1 MSEQPT
7 SPPHREGHRPP
18 ATTESLVNAGRALGH
33 ASSMFNHA
41 CAERL
46 GLHPTDWECVTLLDD
61 AAPGGLTAGQ
71 LAELTGRTTG
81 AITGVID
88 RLEAAGFARRARDP
102 ADRRRV
108 VVELDPTKLGEAAP
122 VIGGMIADMIALQ
135 AEFSD
140 DELRAVVDV
149 LTRAGGILRAHALVI
164 RAQTRAAG

>member
-7 SPPHREGHRPP
+7 SPPDREGRSR
-18 ATTESLVNAGRALGH
+18 AAMTETLVSAGRALGH

-61 AAPGGLTAGQ
+61 APGGLTAGQ

-122 VIGGMIADMIALQ
+122 VIGGMIADMVALQ
-135 AEFSD
+135 SEFSE

-149 LTRAGGILRAHALVI
+149 LTRAGGILRAHALDI

>member
-1 MSEQPT
+1 MSEHPT
-7 SPPHREGHRPP
+7 SPPYREGLTR
-18 ATTESLVNAGRALGH
+18 AAMTEALVNAGRALGH

-71 LAELTGRTTG
+71 LAERTGRTTG

-102 ADRRRV
+102 GDRRRV
-108 VVELDPTKLGEAAP
+108 VVELDRTKLGEAAP
-122 VIGGMIADMIALQ
+122 VIGGMIADMVALQ
-135 AEFSD
+135 AEFSEA
-140 DELRAVVDV
+140 ELAAVVEV
-149 LTRAGGILRAHALVI
+149 LTRAGGILRAHALAI
-164 RAQTRAAG
+164 RAGTRAAG